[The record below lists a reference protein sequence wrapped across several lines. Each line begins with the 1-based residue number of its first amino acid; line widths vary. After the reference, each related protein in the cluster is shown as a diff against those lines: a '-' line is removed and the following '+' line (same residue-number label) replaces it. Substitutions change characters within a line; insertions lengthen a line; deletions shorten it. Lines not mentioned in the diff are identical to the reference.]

1 MSFSMFSFK
10 SLEYSSGPDSFLL
23 VRFFLET
30 GDFLVTCLSI
40 FWISSSSS
48 ILLLLVLWFTN
59 VK

>member
-1 MSFSMFSFK
+1 MFSFK
-10 SLEYSSGPDSFLL
+10 SLAYSSGPDSFFLYFL
-23 VRFFLET
+23 FFET